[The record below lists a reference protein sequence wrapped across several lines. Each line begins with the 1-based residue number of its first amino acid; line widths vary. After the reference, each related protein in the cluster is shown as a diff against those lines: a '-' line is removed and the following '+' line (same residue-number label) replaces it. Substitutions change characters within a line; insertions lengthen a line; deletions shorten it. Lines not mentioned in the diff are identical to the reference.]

1 MLRGNVNKRL
11 TGGRIASPISGRGAR
26 DGQPAEHE
34 GMLKRELRRRTD
46 ELRSAHKETIVR
58 LAAALELRSEETG
71 RHVERIARHA
81 ERIAIAL
88 GLPAAQVELI
98 ALASP
103 LHDIG
108 KIALPDA
115 ILQKPGPLTLE
126 ERRVMETHTAVGH
139 RLLSGSRSDVLQFAA
154 EIALSH
160 HERYDGHG
168 YPRRITGVAIPLEAR
183 IVTICDV
190 FDALTHDRVYR
201 AAYPVATA
209 LEIMRSER
217 GTRFDPALFD
227 LFLATLDTSDT
238 APAPTTTPP
247 IAQQKAI
254 AAV

>member
-1 MLRGNVNKRL
+1 MLRRNVNKRL
-11 TGGRIASPISGRGAR
+11 PDDRIASQLSRRGVR
-26 DGQPAEHE
+26 EGKPAEDE
-34 GMLKRELRRRTD
+34 GVLKRELRRRAD
-46 ELRSAHKETIVR
+46 ELRSAHRETIVR

-81 ERIAIAL
+81 ERVAVGL
-88 GLPAAQVELI
+88 GLPAADVELI

-115 ILQKPGPLTLE
+115 ILQKPGPLTSE

-154 EIALSH
+154 EIALNH
-160 HERYDGHG
+160 HERFDGRG
-168 YPRRITGVAIPLEAR
+168 YPRGIARTAIPLEAR

-201 AAYPVATA
+201 TAYPVPTA

-217 GTRFDPALFD
+217 GTRFDPRLFD
-227 LFLATLDTSDT
+227 LFLATLDAVDT
-238 APAPTTTPP
+238 AAAAPRAP
-247 IAQQKAI
+247 QGVV